1 MFSHLIHK
9 KCPLCS
15 LLSSQF
21 KQLSRRFFGEKS
33 ECQGINLRAQNN
45 QRVSEINAS
54 VPDCGCEKYRMSA
67 HSPDVVDDSE
77 KLARFVFSPYQVDK
91 KGKLKPS
98 AFSHVY
104 DKGCSIQRE
113 TIAENDEILLFINQ
127 FLEKREDHV
136 WKGLLVAESS
146 AVRKILIKNTS
157 RRAACVY
164 DTAEKENPSHGEICQ
179 TQHVIE
185 DDEKVELRH
194 DLLMAFGNEEI
205 IPPAQYRKG
214 IVWNALSPQFQNRG

>member
-1 MFSHLIHK
+1 M
-9 KCPLCS
+9 
-15 LLSSQF
+15 
-21 KQLSRRFFGEKS
+21 
-33 ECQGINLRAQNN
+33 
-45 QRVSEINAS
+45 S
-54 VPDCGCEKYRMSA
+54 V
-67 HSPDVVDDSE
+67 HSPGVVDDSE

-113 TIAENDEILLFINQ
+113 TIAGNDEILLFINQ

-146 AVRKILIKNTS
+146 AVRNIFVKNTS
-157 RRAACVY
+157 RRAVCVY
-164 DTAEKENPSHGEICQ
+164 DTAEKENQSHGEICQ
-179 TQHVIE
+179 TQYVLEE
-185 DDEKVELRH
+185 DDKVELRH

-205 IPPAQYRKG
+205 ISPVKYRNG
-214 IVWNALSPQFQNRG
+214 IVWNSIPPQYQAR